1 MIDTFSRLSRHL
13 LENLAFADYLSPLCL
28 VKFMFPNIPCGTSR
42 NSGRPASL
50 CAMFDDDRSPLHV
63 LHFWSFRI
71 ALYDE
76 CSPRVVFIS
85 VRCFMSKQILCLRIL
100 EYPDE
105 LSSVFLIFV
114 IFSACFF
121 EMVIPSGASCDSAR
135 THPPFLASSRPPK
148 NPRNEPCFVYYV
160 KHINSIPKSSIFDPS
175 RGAPFGPIF
184 LE

>member
-1 MIDTFSRLSRHL
+1 MIDTFSRFSRRL

-71 ALYDE
+71 AVNDK

-85 VRCFMSKQILCLRIL
+85 VSLFAGVLYAYTKAMEFRDASKAKVGTHTKGQ
-100 EYPDE
+100 
-105 LSSVFLIFV
+105 
-114 IFSACFF
+114 
-121 EMVIPSGASCDSAR
+121 R
-135 THPPFLASSRPPK
+135 T
-148 NPRNEPCFVYYV
+148 
-160 KHINSIPKSSIFDPS
+160 
-175 RGAPFGPIF
+175 
-184 LE
+184 

>member
-71 ALYDE
+71 AVNDK
-76 CSPRVVFIS
+76 CWPRVVLIS
-85 VRCFMSKQILCLRIL
+85 VRLFMSKKTFCLRISHFRMICL
-100 EYPDE
+100 PCSSY
-105 LSSVFLIFV
+105 LSYFV
-114 IFSACFF
+114 VLVFF
-121 EMVIPSGASCDSAR
+121 EMTLPSVASCDSAR

-148 NPRNEPCFVYYV
+148 NLRNEPCFC
-160 KHINSIPKSSIFDPS
+160 
-175 RGAPFGPIF
+175 
-184 LE
+184 L